1 VGCDF
6 TSWLLPSLL
15 YYNFRKQIIVKLVG
29 EETITA
35 FSPQFT
41 FQFLKMQVPI
51 ATCTK
56 HGIQ

>member
-1 VGCDF
+1 M
-6 TSWLLPSLL
+6 PSLR

-51 ATCTK
+51 ATCAK